1 MNGPR
6 PPHVEKRTRLALI
19 VTVLGF
25 GGFVSCKQATPTDDR
40 PPHTPVAKEECEAKW
55 MQLERSITLTNR
67 SRAALAANQG
77 THYSSLR
84 RQERQNQAVNLDQQI
99 PMEDAHDHKALRLAI
114 EQSSG
119 DSAVVIRDVDISK
132 ASTAKRALPT
142 ETTKPFI
149 WTQDDVLTSYD
160 VQFFVESLTARRFAD
175 WYKKLPMRLERI
187 LIVDSAKQLPGGHQV
202 TGSVYSF
209 RNVVPPV
216 HGISS
221 VSLIELMKS
230 HGINEDVC
238 TPSPGRLTRLEA
250 KIAKTEKMNVAAQ
263 DTLTRLAQVRLA
275 GFRFK
280 TFERVRTLRAQRA
293 LKTIVVP

>member
-1 MNGPR
+1 MLA
-6 PPHVEKRTRLALI
+6 RL
-19 VTVLGF
+19 
-25 GGFVSCKQATPTDDR
+25 
-40 PPHTPVAKEECEAKW
+40 ECLER

-175 WYKKLPMRLERI
+175 WYEKLPMRLERI

-238 TPSPGRLTRLEA
+238 TPSPRRLTRLEA

-275 GFRFK
+275 GYRFK
-280 TFERVRTLRAQRA
+280 TFERLRTLRAQRA